1 MKSDKIMVFVL
12 VSSVVCFMAIVIFW
26 AFIDM
31 KKELDTTK
39 VEHIVCET
47 WQYCPN
53 CGYCLGE

>member
-1 MKSDKIMVFVL
+1 MKSDKIIVFVL
-12 VSSVVCFMAIVIFW
+12 VFSVVLFMTLVTFG
-26 AFIDM
+26 AFVSM

-53 CGYCLGE
+53 CGYLLEE